1 MDVDILTSLNKNGS
15 GLNLREL
22 STSLAQA
29 DVTPR
34 INRLTTKVEATE
46 LSISALGEV
55 RAKLAS
61 LSTSVQLIRA
71 NPILSA
77 RSGNSGVA
85 VSITDQSK
93 IATRD
98 FTFGVEQLA
107 KRQVL
112 EFTGFNSAD
121 ALVGAGTLQVEIGT
135 WSEDVNGD
143 PVFALNPETTVR
155 TLTIPTGVTLSM
167 LAETLNALPGMSAQ
181 VQNKGDGTFSLGVV
195 SEEGAAQ
202 ALRFTAT
209 ETAPGL
215 AAFDTN
221 TTNATR
227 QIQAAQNALLKVDGI
242 TVSRPSNTIS
252 DLIPG
257 AELQISAA
265 AGTETTVSFSR
276 DIEAA
281 KLSMEAMIE
290 ELNATRKLLDDLSAR
305 GVGGAEAGA
314 LAGDRLVEKL
324 KSDLTKMLSQ
334 PIEGFGSSAK
344 RLLDFGVA
352 TNRDGTLRLDV
363 TRFER
368 AFASDPA
375 SFDMLFNDRLSSN
388 VEGLTVGGA
397 LGPAARPGVYN
408 FVRDAGTGVATLDDT
423 QMLGLS
429 VSPGSRRFVLFQG
442 NLSGIQLDVP
452 DGVDEAEVRYGRSFL
467 SSLESLLDTALSSGA
482 NSLSERETQLTE
494 RLTDT
499 TTQIEELEA
508 RQVTLEQRYL
518 SRFTAME
525 TAIAGLR
532 STGAYLTNL
541 VAQWN
546 KST

>member
-1 MDVDILTSLNKNGS
+1 
-15 GLNLREL
+15 
-22 STSLAQA
+22 
-29 DVTPR
+29 
-34 INRLTTKVEATE
+34 
-46 LSISALGEV
+46 
-55 RAKLAS
+55 
-61 LSTSVQLIRA
+61 
-71 NPILSA
+71 
-77 RSGNSGVA
+77 
-85 VSITDQSK
+85 
-93 IATRD
+93 
-98 FTFGVEQLA
+98 
-107 KRQVL
+107 
-112 EFTGFNSAD
+112 
-121 ALVGAGTLQVEIGT
+121 
-135 WSEDVNGD
+135 
-143 PVFALNPETTVR
+143 
-155 TLTIPTGVTLSM
+155 VTLSM

-209 ETAPGL
+209 ETVAGL

-442 NLSGIQLDVP
+442 NLSGI
-452 DGVDEAEVRYGRSFL
+452 GSC
-467 SSLESLLDTALSSGA
+467 
-482 NSLSERETQLTE
+482 
-494 RLTDT
+494 
-499 TTQIEELEA
+499 
-508 RQVTLEQRYL
+508 
-518 SRFTAME
+518 
-525 TAIAGLR
+525 
-532 STGAYLTNL
+532 
-541 VAQWN
+541 
-546 KST
+546 

>member
-1 MDVDILTSLNKNGS
+1 MTVDILTTLNKNGS

-22 STSLAQA
+22 STSLAEA

-34 INRLTTKVEATE
+34 ISRLTTKVETTE

-55 RAKLAS
+55 RAKLSS
-61 LSTSVQLIRA
+61 LSTSVDLIRA
-71 NPILSA
+71 NPVLSA
-77 RSGNSGVA
+77 KSGNSGVA
-85 VSITDQSK
+85 VTITDQSK
-93 IATRD
+93 ISSGSYSVA
-98 FTFGVEQLA
+98 VQQLA

-121 ALVGAGTLQVEIGT
+121 ALVGAGSLQVEIGA

-143 PVFALNPETTVR
+143 PVFDLNLDTTVQ
-155 TLTIPTGVTLSM
+155 TLNIPEGVTLSM
-167 LAETLNALPGMSAQ
+167 LAETLDALPGMSAR
-181 VQNKGDGTFSLGVV
+181 VLNKGDGTFSLGVV
-195 SEEGAAQ
+195 SEEGAEQ

-209 ETAPGL
+209 ETVAGL
-215 AAFDTN
+215 AAFDT
-221 TTNATR
+221 TATNDTI
-227 QIQAAQNALLKVDGI
+227 QIQAAQDALLKVDEI
-242 TVSRPSNTIS
+242 TVSRSTNTIT

-257 AELQISAA
+257 AKLEISAT

-276 DIEAA
+276 DMDAA

-290 ELNATRKLLDDLSAR
+290 ELNATRTLLNDLSAR
-305 GVGGAEAGA
+305 GIGGADAGA

-334 PIEGFGSSAK
+334 PIEGFGGSAK
-344 RLLDFGVA
+344 RLLDFGVS
-352 TNRDGTLRLDV
+352 TNRDGSLRLDA

-368 AFASDPA
+368 AFEADPA

-388 VEGLTVGGA
+388 VEGVSVSGK
-397 LGPAARPGVYN
+397 LGPAAKPGVYN
-408 FVRDAGTGVATLDDT
+408 FLRDAGTGTATLDDT
-423 QMLGLS
+423 QMLGLN
-429 VSPGSRRFVLFQG
+429 VAPGSQRFLLFQG

-452 DGVDEAEVRYGRSFL
+452 DGVDEAEVRYGKSFL

-482 NSLSERETQLTE
+482 NSLTERETQLTVRVTE
-494 RLTDT
+494 A
-499 TTQIEELEA
+499 TTQIEELET
-508 RQVTLEQRYL
+508 RQTTLEQRYL
-518 SRFTAME
+518 TRFTAME
-525 TAIAGLR
+525 TAIAGLK

-546 KST
+546 KSS

>member
-1 MDVDILTSLNKNGS
+1 
-15 GLNLREL
+15 
-22 STSLAQA
+22 
-29 DVTPR
+29 
-34 INRLTTKVEATE
+34 
-46 LSISALGEV
+46 
-55 RAKLAS
+55 
-61 LSTSVQLIRA
+61 
-71 NPILSA
+71 
-77 RSGNSGVA
+77 
-85 VSITDQSK
+85 
-93 IATRD
+93 
-98 FTFGVEQLA
+98 
-107 KRQVL
+107 
-112 EFTGFNSAD
+112 
-121 ALVGAGTLQVEIGT
+121 
-135 WSEDVNGD
+135 
-143 PVFALNPETTVR
+143 
-155 TLTIPTGVTLSM
+155 
-167 LAETLNALPGMSAQ
+167 
-181 VQNKGDGTFSLGVV
+181 
-195 SEEGAAQ
+195 
-202 ALRFTAT
+202 
-209 ETAPGL
+209 
-215 AAFDTN
+215 
-221 TTNATR
+221 
-227 QIQAAQNALLKVDGI
+227 
-242 TVSRPSNTIS
+242 
-252 DLIPG
+252 
-257 AELQISAA
+257 LQISAA